1 MFKNMEFTM
10 KRLLKALA
18 LSVLLVLIA
27 SGCTTVGP
35 DYVAPS
41 APVET
46 EWLEQDGP
54 FDYRTTPVAPEW
66 WKGAFK
72 DPILDRLVET
82 SLEQNLSLRSAGLRV
97 LQAQQNLAIAIGKQ
111 YPQQQQFTGSAAAQR
126 LSNNATDN
134 IPLLED
140 SFGLYNLGLN
150 LTWEAD
156 VWGRFK
162 TLIESAS
169 AELDASV
176 AGYDGVLVSLVAQI
190 AQTYILIR
198 TDQGRIE
205 IAKKNIDLQA
215 QSAEI
220 SRAKFEAG
228 EVSALDMEQAET
240 LVNNSKA
247 TLAALETS
255 LQQLKNVLAILLGR
269 PPHDMSELLGTV
281 QPIPSVT
288 PQIALGMPQDLI
300 RRRPDIRAAERRL
313 AAQSAEIGFAVSEL
327 YPHFT
332 LGGSIVTSSTS
343 LGSKTILDL
352 FNADSVGF
360 NLFGAFQW
368 NIFQYGR
375 LKSNVR
381 LQDALFQQLLA
392 DYRNTVLQAQGEV
405 ENAIVAFLKSHEQ
418 FNSYGLAAKA
428 SERAAKVSTTQY
440 QEGEVN
446 FNTVITTLKAQATQE
461 DLLAL
466 TQGSVATNLV
476 AAYKSLGGG
485 WEVRQREDPL
495 DLIPEETREE
505 MLKRTRYW
513 DKSFRKESKAKK
525 DP

>member
-1 MFKNMEFTM
+1 M
-10 KRLLKALA
+10 KCLSKAFA
-18 LSVLLVLIA
+18 LSVLFVLIA

-35 DYVAPS
+35 DYVAPT

-46 EWLEQDGP
+46 EWLKQDVP
-54 FDYRTTPVAPEW
+54 FDYSTTAVAPEW
-66 WKGAFK
+66 WRGAFK

-97 LQAQQNLAIAIGKQ
+97 LQAQQNLAIAIGNQ
-111 YPQQQQFTGSAAAQR
+111 YPQQQQFTGSAAGQR
-126 LSNNATDN
+126 LSENANNF
-134 IPLLED
+134 IPLLDD
-140 SFGLYNLGLN
+140 SFMLYNLGFN

-162 TLIESAS
+162 RLIESAS

-176 AGYDGVLVSLVAQI
+176 SSYDGVLVSLIAQI

-198 TDQGRIE
+198 TDQARIE
-205 IAKKNIDLQA
+205 IVKKNIDLQA

-228 EVSALDMEQAET
+228 DVSSLDMEQAET
-240 LVNNSKA
+240 LLNNSKA
-247 TLAALETS
+247 TLAALEIS
-255 LQQLKNVLAILLGR
+255 VQQLKNTLAILLGR

-288 PQIALGMPQDLI
+288 PEIALGMPQDLI
-300 RRRPDIRAAERRL
+300 RRRPDIRAAERQL
-313 AAQSAEIGFAVSEL
+313 AAQSAQIGFAVSEL

-343 LGSKTILDL
+343 LGSKSILDL
-352 FNADSVGF
+352 FNASSLGF
-360 NLFGAFQW
+360 NLFSAFQW

-418 FNSYGLAAKA
+418 FISYGLAASA
-428 SERAAKVSTTQY
+428 SERAVKVSTIQY
-440 QEGEVN
+440 KEGAVD
-446 FNTVITTLKAQATQE
+446 FNTVITTLKAQATQG

-466 TQGSVATNLV
+466 AQGSVATNLV
-476 AAYKSLGGG
+476 AVYKSLGGG
-485 WEVRQREDPL
+485 WEVRQSKDPL
-495 DLIPEETREE
+495 DLIPEKTREE
-505 MLKRTRYW
+505 MLKRTGYW
-513 DKSFRKESKAKK
+513 EKSFKKESKTKK

>member
-1 MFKNMEFTM
+1 M
-10 KRLLKALA
+10 KCLSKAFA
-18 LSVLLVLIA
+18 LSVLFVLIA

-35 DYVAPS
+35 DYVAPT

-46 EWLEQDGP
+46 EWLKQDVP
-54 FDYRTTPVAPEW
+54 FDYRTTAVEPEW

-97 LQAQQNLAIAIGKQ
+97 LQAQQNLAIAIGNQ
-111 YPQQQQFTGSAAAQR
+111 YPQQQQFTGSAAGQR
-126 LSNNATDN
+126 LSENANNF
-134 IPLLED
+134 IPLLDD
-140 SFGLYNLGLN
+140 SFMLYNLGFN

-162 TLIESAS
+162 RLIESAS

-176 AGYDGVLVSLVAQI
+176 SSYDGVLVSLIAQI

-198 TDQGRIE
+198 TDQARIE
-205 IAKKNIDLQA
+205 IVKKNIDLQA

-228 EVSALDMEQAET
+228 DVSSLDMEQAET
-240 LVNNSKA
+240 LLNNSKA
-247 TLAALETS
+247 TLAALEIS
-255 LQQLKNVLAILLGR
+255 VQQLKNTLAILLGR

-288 PQIALGMPQDLI
+288 PEIALGMPQDLI
-300 RRRPDIRAAERRL
+300 RRRPDIRAAERQL
-313 AAQSAEIGFAVSEL
+313 AAQSAQIGFAVSEL

-343 LGSKTILDL
+343 LGSKSILDL
-352 FNADSVGF
+352 FNASSLGF
-360 NLFGAFQW
+360 NLFSAFQW

-405 ENAIVAFLKSHEQ
+405 ENALVAFLKSHEQ
-418 FNSYGLAAKA
+418 FISYGLAARA
-428 SERAAKVSTTQY
+428 SERAVEVSTVQY
-440 QEGEVN
+440 KEGEVN
-446 FNTVITTLKAQATQE
+446 FNTVITTLKAQATQG

-466 TQGSVATNLV
+466 AQGSVATNLV
-476 AAYKSLGGG
+476 AVYKSLGGG
-485 WEVRQREDPL
+485 WEVRQSQDPL
-495 DLIPEETREE
+495 DLISEQTREE
-505 MLKRTRYW
+505 MLERTKYW
-513 DKSFRKESKAKK
+513 NKIFK
-525 DP
+525 DE